1 MDAAPVAGTERHR
14 QSREVDCLLVVVS
27 YRSAADIAGLLDT
40 VPAALGDL
48 SWHVVIVN
56 NEPAED
62 LTRVVRPHPHVEIV
76 HPGRNLGY
84 AGGINR
90 GLRGAPATRWTV
102 FLNPDLRLER
112 GSIARLARVAGRHDA
127 AVPAI
132 INDDGA
138 LQCSLR
144 HEPTILGSAGD
155 ALFGDRWPGR
165 PAALG
170 EIIRDQTTYARPGVV
185 AWATGALLL
194 VPTPVVRKAGP
205 WDSRTFFLYSEETD
219 YCRRLRE
226 LGVAIRFVPDAVVR
240 HRGAGSGTS
249 DVLHALQEVNRVR
262 YFRKWHGSLATA
274 GFASVVILNNAFR
287 AHRPRSRAALRA
299 LLSSSRRASLPGGV
313 G

>member
-1 MDAAPVAGTERHR
+1 MDATPVTGTDRH
-14 QSREVDCLLVVVS
+14 QASPELDCLLVVVS
-27 YRSAADIAGLLDT
+27 YRSAADIAGLLET

-48 SWHVVIVN
+48 SWRVVVVN
-56 NEPAED
+56 NDPADD
-62 LTRVVRPHPHVEIV
+62 LTRVVRTHPHAEIV
-76 HPGRNLGY
+76 ESGRNLGY

-112 GSIARLARVAGRHDA
+112 GSIARLAQVAGRRDA
-127 AVPAI
+127 AVPTI
-132 INDDGA
+132 VNDDGT

-144 HEPTILGSAGD
+144 REPTILGSAGD

-165 PAALG
+165 PAVLG
-170 EIIRDQTTYARPGVV
+170 ETIRDRTTYTRPGVV
-185 AWATGALLL
+185 AWATGALLV

-205 WDSRTFFLYSEETD
+205 WDSRNFFLYSEETD
-219 YCRRLRE
+219 YCRRLRD
-226 LGVAIRFVPDAVVR
+226 LGVVIRFVPDAVVR

-274 GFASVVILNNAFR
+274 GFAGVVILNSVFR

-299 LLSSSRRASLPGGV
+299 LLSSSRRASLPGGA